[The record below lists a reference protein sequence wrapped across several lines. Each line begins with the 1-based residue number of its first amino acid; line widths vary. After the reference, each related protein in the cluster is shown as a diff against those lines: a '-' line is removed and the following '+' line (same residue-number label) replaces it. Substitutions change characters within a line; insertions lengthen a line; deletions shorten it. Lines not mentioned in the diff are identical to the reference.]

1 MKKEDTEQPSENRG
15 TQLNKILS
23 NAGIASRR
31 NCAEF
36 IREGKVKVNGKT
48 IIEPGFR
55 VTEKDSVFYNGK
67 KVENQR
73 KYYVLLNKPK
83 DFITTTSDDR
93 GRKTVM
99 ELIEDATKERLF
111 PVGRLDRNTTGVLLL
126 TNDGDLAQKLGLRHC
141 RARKAYIGGEIFDDF
156 ARGYFQ
162 KLWPVGVMAAPVKNQ
177 QTCLLRIC

>member
-1 MKKEDTEQPSENRG
+1 MKKEDTAQPSENRG

-126 TNDGDLAQKLGLRHC
+126 TNDGDLAQKLSHPSGN
-141 RARKAYIGGEIFDDF
+141 
-156 ARGYFQ
+156 
-162 KLWPVGVMAAPVKNQ
+162 V
-177 QTCLLRIC
+177 